1 MPTVI
6 VKESQVAGEV
16 RGRMVEG
23 AALLLAKQ
31 GLQATSFSEVLKAT
45 GAPRGSI
52 YHHFPEGKDQL
63 VDAALDLV
71 ASRMLDGLAQQG
83 GRGAVEV
90 TEYVLGAW
98 RFVLERSQFRA
109 GCAVLAVAVAADSP
123 GLLERAA
130 AIFRAWR
137 SCLAELYVRAGLA
150 PAVAARF
157 ATSVIAATEGAVV
170 MSRAEQS
177 LEPLRL
183 VGEDLLEQARRLSA
197 P

>member
-6 VKESQVAGEV
+6 VKEPQMAGEV

-63 VDAALDLV
+63 VDAALELV
-71 ASRMLDGLAQQG
+71 AGRMLAGLAELD
-83 GRGAVEV
+83 GRGAVEI
-90 TEYVLGAW
+90 TRYVIGAW
-98 RFVLERSQFRA
+98 RFVLDRSRLRA
-109 GCAVLAVAVAADSP
+109 GCAVLAVAVAGDSGP
-123 GLLERAA
+123 LLDRAA

-137 SCLAELYVRAGLA
+137 ARLTELYAAAGA
-150 PAVAARF
+150 EPAAAARF

-170 MSRAEQS
+170 LCRAERS
-177 LEPLRL
+177 LEPLEL
-183 VGEDLLEQARRLSA
+183 VGEELLERAARL
-197 P
+197 